1 MLKINNNISV
11 AHLSLNLEGGGGVA
25 IKRLHSYLIKQKIK
39 SKIFTYSSSKND
51 DQIQLFSKSIFNYL
65 YFKLIKKI
73 NFLFL

>member
-1 MLKINNNISV
+1 MFKINNNISV

-65 YFKLIKKI
+65 
-73 NFLFL
+73 